1 MNLCSEFACT
11 CNFFSSLQTIDLE
24 QQAKRHM
31 EEAMRL
37 SLEEKDDKIKV
48 LEEKVSTEK

>member
-1 MNLCSEFACT
+1 MQFWVA
-11 CNFFSSLQTIDLE
+11 FFIHFFQTIDLE

-37 SLEEKDDKIKV
+37 SLEEKDEMIKV
-48 LEEKVSTEK
+48 LETKVKYPCFW